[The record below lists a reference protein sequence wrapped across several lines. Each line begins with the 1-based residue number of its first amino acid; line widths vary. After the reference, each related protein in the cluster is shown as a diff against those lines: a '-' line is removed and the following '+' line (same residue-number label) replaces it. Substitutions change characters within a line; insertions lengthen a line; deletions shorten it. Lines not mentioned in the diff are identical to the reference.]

1 MMSVDKFKEE
11 LNNKLHGKSEVTED
25 STVSQF
31 EDVFYA
37 VVDEA
42 DEIIKMIDD
51 IGAEETSK
59 ILASNYHKP
68 GQHQIISKPE
78 NTDNSTYT
86 SEDGTL
92 VIEWSP
98 KSHEVKLLAKAKT
111 ESCGGGTAAGGCGG
125 SALFKAP
132 FGTVQKRI
140 GGIEEDVDHEG
151 MEEPTSGASE
161 NSEPVELPS
170 WLDNEAVASAAHF
183 MFKGQDVEST
193 KDVVAKA
200 CKGCNTTEEAINNL
214 REMANNKHKEVA
226 FDDKEMKSLGSY
238 RHKLR
243 ERLLGKSNGAIPDS
257 ASYLSELGK
266 VEEDG
271 GLGSMVSQAMVSQAM
286 GRQAMGRQVGV
297 SQVGVSQPSSV
308 PNKNTNDMSAET
320 SNKEL
325 EKANLEVEIAKKS
338 AELAAEKNP
347 AKRKIIYADLSKL
360 EGKKTAF
367 TESTMTEFPNVY
379 AWNAGEFPETKK
391 PGIDIIQV
399 LADSLGVKK
408 EAIHLRRNLEDST
421 ISVTFPDMTHGVV
434 AGKLVSGGH
443 GSKVYL
449 DKNQLIDKALADNKN
464 KSKVSE
470 GQNALNFTR
479 NFGSMPTL
487 EEAIEILASKLGVN
501 EMEFAIEPYADQ
513 GAEIGKTIFLELNG
527 EKKKIAD
534 IVEGHNGWNIN
545 LNEIEFPEIESML
558 GKSVQDE
565 SVITEKDDIDKKT
578 IVGVLLTAGPEKVST
593 AFSTAANQSQEEFY
607 KLLDG
612 MDVEG
617 LKVLSKGVQGTV
629 ANSAEQGVE
638 TPVDAPAGNA
648 GRPAPM
654 GVDGKDT
661 VNSETGGDLKD
672 L

>member
-1 MMSVDKFKEE
+1 MLSVDEFKQM
-11 LNNKLHGKSEVTED
+11 LDGKLHGTSKEVTED
-25 STVSQF
+25 SALVQF
-31 EDVFYA
+31 EDVFSA
-37 VVDEA
+37 AGDEA

-68 GQHQIISKPE
+68 GTHQIVPKTE
-78 NTDNSTYT
+78 NTEHSSYT
-86 SEDGTL
+86 SEDGSF
-92 VIEWSP
+92 VIYWSP

-132 FGTVQKRI
+132 IGTGTVQKRI
-140 GGIEEDVDHEG
+140 GEDVDHEG
-151 MEEPTSGASE
+151 MEDPTSDASGKDT
-161 NSEPVELPS
+161 SVLPEWIDS
-170 WLDNEAVASAAHF
+170 EAVASAAHF
-183 MFKGQDVEST
+183 MFKGQDVESI
-193 KDVVAKA
+193 KKFVAKA
-200 CKGCNTTEEAINNL
+200 CKDCNTTEEAINKL

-226 FDDKEMKSLGSY
+226 FDDKEMKSLGEY

-243 ERLLGKSNGAIPDS
+243 ERILGKSNDVIPDS
-257 ASYLSELGK
+257 ASYLGELGK

-271 GLGSMVSQAMVSQAM
+271 GLGYMVQQAM
-286 GRQAMGRQVGV
+286 GR
-297 SQVGVSQPSSV
+297 QVGVSQPSSV

-325 EKANLEVEIAKKS
+325 AIANLKAQIAKKA
-338 AELAAEKNP
+338 AELAAETNSSKREILHKDS
-347 AKRKIIYADLSKL
+347 AKLEKELSKL
-360 EGKKTAF
+360 VESKKTAF

-379 AWNAGEFPETKK
+379 AWNAGDEQVFPEIKK

-399 LADSLGVKK
+399 LADALGVEKNS
-408 EAIHLRRNLEDST
+408 IHLKNNLEDST
-421 ISVTFPDMTHGVV
+421 VSVTLPGMTHGVV
-434 AGKLVSGGH
+434 AGKIVSGSH
-443 GSKVYL
+443 GSKIYL
-449 DKNQLIDKALADNKN
+449 DNNQLIDKALADNKN

-513 GAEIGKTIFLELNG
+513 GTEIGKTIFLELNG

-565 SVITEKDDIDKKT
+565 SVMTEKDDIDKKT
-578 IVGVLLTAGPEKVST
+578 IIGVLLTAGPEKVST

-617 LKVLSKGVQGTV
+617 LKVLSKGVQGTA
-629 ANSAEQGVE
+629 ANNADKGVQ
-638 TPVDAPAGNA
+638 TPVEAPAGNA
-648 GRPAPM
+648 GNAGSPAPM
-654 GVDGKDT
+654 GVEPKDS
-661 VNSETGGDLKD
+661 VNSEAGGDLKD